1 MSKNKLFSLKKNLST
16 NKTKLNK
23 RLKRIKIKK
32 KIFKFYLDIIKQ
44 IIKKKRPIFKG
55 APLKNPDPNTL
66 DFFLER
72 QAKERSL
79 E

>member
-32 KIFKFYLDIIKQ
+32 KKF
-44 IIKKKRPIFKG
+44 
-55 APLKNPDPNTL
+55 
-66 DFFLER
+66 
-72 QAKERSL
+72 
-79 E
+79 